1 MEEAQTAVK
10 ACLWVLCPVASL
22 DACLSAAVV
31 VSLDPAAVLAVS
43 LGAWGLLHHSKACLV
58 VFHLDPVQKAWSL
71 AVVYGHRP
79 HQTTGPNGNVVG
91 GICWRRTCRHKA
103 AVGSSL
109 YFTVPQH
116 NFQVLG
122 TAASCSGSGQQY
134 VASRRHGSSR
144 SAIVLVEV
152 SRTALQSA
160 AGLRLVFSG
169 RGLVVLVLEGAQVL
183 ALSEALV
190 VTLAAAQVLAASFVV
205 RSDP

>member
-1 MEEAQTAVK
+1 MSGVNSSMDLLNCTSFGGRRAEPVDVGMCVEEAQTAVK

-58 VFHLDPVQKAWSL
+58 VFHLDLVQKAWSL
-71 AVVYGHRP
+71 AVVVVYGHRP

-103 AVGSSL
+103 VVGSCL
-109 YFTVPQH
+109 YFTPQH

-122 TAASCSGSGQQY
+122 TAASCWGSGPQY
-134 VASRRHGSSR
+134 AAARRHGSSP
-144 SAIVLVEV
+144 SATVLVEV

-160 AGLRLVFSG
+160 A
-169 RGLVVLVLEGAQVL
+169 
-183 ALSEALV
+183 
-190 VTLAAAQVLAASFVV
+190 
-205 RSDP
+205 

>member
-1 MEEAQTAVK
+1 LVGEGLSQWTWVWFVEEAQTAVK

-58 VFHLDPVQKAWSL
+58 VFHLDPVQKARYP
-71 AVVYGHRP
+71 AVVVVYGHRP

-103 AVGSSL
+103 VVGSCL
-109 YFTVPQH
+109 YFTPQH

-122 TAASCSGSGQQY
+122 TAASCWGSGPQY
-134 VASRRHGSSR
+134 AAARRHGSSP
-144 SAIVLVEV
+144 SATVLVEV

-160 AGLRLVFSG
+160 A
-169 RGLVVLVLEGAQVL
+169 
-183 ALSEALV
+183 
-190 VTLAAAQVLAASFVV
+190 
-205 RSDP
+205 